1 MILPL
6 FNKAAETRTKT
17 RQDHYQQNHF
27 GIGFTDRK
35 DDDASNDLLLRIA
48 AGAAHAERTR
58 WLNMM
63 ITERT
68 KILQRLVDYR
78 EPVEPLLQDLRKFGW
93 DSNQELFILS
103 STHIDAILERYLN
116 GELTAEEVTRWAE
129 CFEARDDVGFECAN
143 LQEVV
148 FRLANTEI
156 NDPITL
162 NLATRLRKEMK
173 K

>member
-1 MILPL
+1 MPQGGTLS
-6 FNKAAETRTKT
+6 
-17 RQDHYQQNHF
+17 DC
-27 GIGFTDRK
+27 
-35 DDDASNDLLLRIA
+35 
-48 AGAAHAERTR
+48 
-58 WLNMM
+58 
-63 ITERT
+63 
-68 KILQRLVDYR
+68 RLVHF
-78 EPVEPLLQDLRKFGW
+78 PVAGSKDLRKFGW